1 MKRRFFAMLLSLA
14 MLFTLAP
21 TAFATDSRSETP
33 VTSGNCGASNDENVE
48 YTNTVTWSFDRNTGT
63 LTISGNGAMA
73 NLNNST
79 ETENIS
85 DGAGTYPWANLRDSI
100 TNIVIGDGVTSIGSK
115 AFIAYT
121 NVTSVSIG
129 KDVSSI
135 GVGALS
141 QLSACTTFDVS
152 SENSNFTTD
161 TTGALFDHLKT
172 KLIAFPCASSAATY
186 EIPATVKVIS
196 YGAFSRAA
204 HLKKITIPADSSL
217 STIGYG
223 AFAFTTALETV
234 KLIPASVETIGDIPF
249 AQSGVKYIYCANADT
264 RGRIQGKVNGML
276 VDVLLPNETPAI
288 EVTNNGYTYRIDD
301 GKALLVSAPKDVA
314 KSTVPSEV
322 TYEKTKYP
330 VTGIWKGAFAIS
342 LDWTEAHNS
351 ADKRN
356 EAITFVDLP
365 ASVTQIGER
374 AFYFCKN
381 LSTIEIQANTVSID
395 KLAFATQN
403 SNGTTVNFSA
413 VTTLQSNST
422 DKWAGVKEVILNKE
436 NQLDAIKSNVNP
448 NTVAVIGN
456 NKWVMGSDGN
466 WTEQPKTNLKATV
479 GEITWTFD
487 AVGGKA
493 TLKDY
498 SPQTV
503 ESVTVPSTLTADGVT
518 YTVTELGEGLFGWTG
533 PYDKKENYNTNIKKV
548 VIPKTVTT
556 IGADMFRYS
565 QNLQSVTIQGESVLF
580 KKART
585 FSGTSA
591 LKVLDM
597 SAVKAITFNSDN
609 DTSYFSNMGSKKSP
623 AVIYVSSSA
632 IMSAVEAHRSTTTS
646 PCYLAYA
653 VTNGGTLKNPPTSNI
668 QLATP
673 VKDGDIFDGWYADSS
688 FSGTAVTAP
697 TAGQTYYAKWSPAS
711 GTCGAAGNEDK
722 VTWELTANKE
732 DPSTYT
738 LTISGTGDMANL
750 VTLNE
755 GLKVAQNNQPWA
767 SAAHQITKLVLNEG
781 ITSIGDGAFYDMP
794 LLKSADIPASVKKI
808 GVRAFNWAETMDS
821 LTFAKG
827 SKLKEIGYAAF
838 NTIAVS
844 EVTIPASVEKIDK
857 QAFGND
863 GNLTTVLFEQ
873 GSALKEIG
881 ENVFF
886 QCGKLTKLIL
896 PEGLTTIG
904 NRAFNNDNTSLAA
917 VVIPSTVTRFGTEI
931 YNTQNGCLYFA
942 NSEVYSRYTN
952 LQTVQCFMGVMNDGT
967 FAPGTV
973 FTTGTLSKPTKTGFK
988 FIGWYSNVE
997 LTTPATSFEKG
1008 KTYYAKWEEK
1018 TEKAAPATP
1027 TLNDRTYTSITL
1039 NTIDGAQYRC
1049 NGGAWQTSPEFT
1061 GLTAGTTY
1069 TFEAYY
1075 PETADCKA
1083 SPASKAV
1090 EFSTLRHSSGS
1101 SSNPTYS
1108 VTTPSKSENGKVS
1121 LDKSMAKKGDT
1132 VTVTVTPDAG
1142 YQLDKLTVTDKNGNV
1157 LKLTDKG
1164 DGKYSFTMPDG
1175 KVEIKAV
1182 FAKKVETSPFGDVST
1197 DAYYYKAVQWAQEKG
1212 ITDGISS
1219 DLFGPKQPC
1228 TRSQIV
1234 TFLWRAAGSPE
1245 PKGTAAGMTDVVPG
1259 SYYAKAVA
1267 WAVENGIT
1275 TGTAEG
1281 TFSPDATCTRAQ
1293 AVTFLARAQNAKATG
1308 KTAFSD
1314 VPADSYFADAVAWAQ
1329 ANGVTTG
1336 TSETTFSPDNDC
1348 TRAQIVTF
1356 LYRANQGT

>member
-21 TAFATDSRSETP
+21 TAFAVESGSQSTAM
-33 VTSGNCGASNDENVE
+33 SGNCGADDSGDSVKWAL
-48 YTNTVTWSFDRNTGT
+48 TDDDRDGFYT

-73 NLNNST
+73 NLNKST

-85 DGAGTYPWANLRDSI
+85 EGAGTYPWAKLKDSI
-100 TNIVIGDGVTSIGSK
+100 KKIVIADGVTSIGSK

-121 NVTSVSIG
+121 NVTSVNIG
-129 KDVSSI
+129 KDVSEI

-141 QLSACTTFDVS
+141 QLSACTKFNVS
-152 SENSNFTTD
+152 SQNRNFMTD
-161 TTGALFDHLKT
+161 ETGALFGDSQT
-172 KLIAFPCASSAATY
+172 KLIAFPCGSFATTY
-186 EIPATVKVIS
+186 KIPDTVTTIS

-204 HLKKITIPADSSL
+204 SLKTITIPERSSL

-234 KLIPASVETIGDIPF
+234 NLIPASAKTIGDIPF
-249 AQSGVKYIYCANADT
+249 AQSGVKHIYCADKDT
-264 RGRIQGKVNGML
+264 KDCIQNKVNGLL
-276 VDVLLPNETPAI
+276 VDVLLPDETPAI
-288 EVTNNGYTYRIDD
+288 EVTDKGYTYRIDD
-301 GKALLVSAPKDVA
+301 GKALLVSAPKNEA
-314 KSTVPSEV
+314 TSTVPSEV
-322 TYEKTKYP
+322 TYQGTSYP

-342 LDWTEAHNS
+342 LDWTEAHS
-351 ADKRN
+351 SPDKRN
-356 EAITFVDLP
+356 EAITSVVLP

-381 LSTIEIQANTVSID
+381 LSTITIQANTVSID

-403 SNGTTVNFSA
+403 TSGTTVDFSA
-413 VTTLQSNST
+413 VTTLQSNGT

-448 NTVAVIGN
+448 NTVAVIGS

-466 WTEQPKTNLKATV
+466 WTEQPKKNLTATV
-479 GEITWTFD
+479 DNITWTFD

-493 TLKDY
+493 TLTAY
-498 SPQTV
+498 SSKEATN
-503 ESVTVPSTLTADGVT
+503 VTVPSTLTTEDGVT
-518 YTVTELGEGLFGWTG
+518 YIVTELGAGLFGWTG
-533 PYDKKENYNTNIKKV
+533 DYTEHDKYNKNIRNV

-556 IGADMFRYS
+556 IGEDMFRYS
-565 QNLQSVTIQGESVLF
+565 QNLESVTIQGESITF
-580 KKART
+580 KSGRT
-585 FSGTSA
+585 FSGTSS

-597 SAVKAITFNSDN
+597 SAVKSIAFGANG
-609 DTSYFSNMGSKKSP
+609 DTYFSNMGSNKSP

-632 IMSAVEAHRSTTTS
+632 IMSAVENHRSINST
-646 PCYLAYA
+646 CYLAYA
-653 VTNGGTLKNPPTSNI
+653 VTNGGTFKNPPTSNTE
-668 QLATP
+668 LATP
-673 VKDGDIFDGWYADSS
+673 VKDGCIFDGWYADSS
-688 FSGTAVTAP
+688 FSGTAVNAP
-697 TAGQTYYAKWSPAS
+697 TAGQTYYAKW
-711 GTCGAAGNEDK
+711 
-722 VTWELTANKE
+722 
-732 DPSTYT
+732 
-738 LTISGTGDMANL
+738 
-750 VTLNE
+750 
-755 GLKVAQNNQPWA
+755 
-767 SAAHQITKLVLNEG
+767 
-781 ITSIGDGAFYDMP
+781 
-794 LLKSADIPASVKKI
+794 
-808 GVRAFNWAETMDS
+808 
-821 LTFAKG
+821 
-827 SKLKEIGYAAF
+827 
-838 NTIAVS
+838 
-844 EVTIPASVEKIDK
+844 
-857 QAFGND
+857 
-863 GNLTTVLFEQ
+863 
-873 GSALKEIG
+873 
-881 ENVFF
+881 
-886 QCGKLTKLIL
+886 
-896 PEGLTTIG
+896 
-904 NRAFNNDNTSLAA
+904 
-917 VVIPSTVTRFGTEI
+917 
-931 YNTQNGCLYFA
+931 
-942 NSEVYSRYTN
+942 
-952 LQTVQCFMGVMNDGT
+952 
-967 FAPGTV
+967 
-973 FTTGTLSKPTKTGFK
+973 
-988 FIGWYSNVE
+988 
-997 LTTPATSFEKG
+997 
-1008 KTYYAKWEEK
+1008 EEK
-1018 TEKAAPATP
+1018 TKQTAPAAP
-1027 TLNDRTYTSITL
+1027 TLKDRTYTSITL

-1075 PETADCKA
+1075 PETANCKA
-1083 SPASKAV
+1083 SSASEKV
-1090 EFSTLRHSSGS
+1090 EFSTLRHSSGSS

-1108 VTTPSKSENGKVS
+1108 VTTPSKSENGGVAVS
-1121 LDKSMAKKGDT
+1121 SKNARKGDA

-1175 KVEIKAV
+1175 KVEVKAV
-1182 FAKKVETSPFGDVST
+1182 FAKEVETSPFGDVST

-1245 PKGTAAGMTDVVPG
+1245 PKSTATGMTDVVPG

>member
-1 MKRRFFAMLLSLA
+1 MKRKMFAMLLSLA

-21 TAFATDSRSETP
+21 TAFAVESRSETP
-33 VTSGNCGASNDENVE
+33 VTSGNCGAPNDENGE
-48 YTNTVTWSFDRNTGT
+48 YTNTVTWSFDRATST

-73 NLNNST
+73 NLNKST
-79 ETENIS
+79 ETKNIS
-85 DGAGTYPWANLRDSI
+85 DGAGTYPWANLKDSI
-100 TNIVIGDGVTSIGSK
+100 TKIVIEDGVTSIGSK

-129 KDVSSI
+129 KDVSEI

-141 QLSACTTFDVS
+141 QLSACSKFNVS
-152 SENSNFTTD
+152 SQNDNFMTD
-161 TTGALFDHLKT
+161 KTGALFDDSQT
-172 KLIAFPCASSAATY
+172 KLIAFPCGSSVEEYA
-186 EIPATVKVIS
+186 IPTTVTVIS

-204 HLKKITIPADSSL
+204 HLKTITISADSLL

-234 KLIPASVETIGDIPF
+234 DLIPASAKTIGDIPF
-249 AQSGVKYIYCANADT
+249 AQSGVKHIYCANADT
-264 RGRIQGKVNGML
+264 RDRIQGKVNGML

-288 EVTNNGYTYRIDD
+288 EVTDNGYTYRIDD

-314 KSTVPSEV
+314 KPTVSSEV

-342 LDWTEAHNS
+342 LDWNEANSS

-356 EAITFVDLP
+356 EKITSVVLP
-365 ASVTQIGER
+365 DSVTQIGER

-381 LSTIEIQANTVSID
+381 LTTITVKSTEVSID
-395 KLAFATQN
+395 YLAFATQN
-403 SNGTTVNFSA
+403 PSTSGTTVDLSA
-413 VTTLQSNST
+413 VTTLQSNGT

-448 NTVAVIGN
+448 NTVAVIGS

-479 GEITWTFD
+479 GDITWTFD

-493 TLKDY
+493 TLKAY
-498 SPQTV
+498 SPKTAT
-503 ESVTVPSTLTADGVT
+503 SVTVPSTLIADGVT
-518 YTVTELGEGLFGWTG
+518 YTVTELGKGLFGWYG
-533 PYDKKENYNTNIKKV
+533 DWKETNQYNTSIKSV

-556 IGADMFRYS
+556 IGEDMFRYS
-565 QNLQSVTIQGESVLF
+565 RNLESVKIQGESITF
-580 KKART
+580 KSGRT
-585 FSGTSA
+585 FSGTSS

-597 SAVKAITFNSDN
+597 SAVKSIAFGANG
-609 DTSYFSNMGSKKSP
+609 DTYFSNMGSNNSS

-653 VTNGGTLKNPPTSNI
+653 VTNGGTFKENPTSNTA
-668 QLATP
+668 LATP
-673 VKDGDIFDGWYADSS
+673 VKAGYIFNGWYDNAD
-688 FSGTAVTAP
+688 FSENAVTAAP
-697 TAGQTYYAKWSPAS
+697 TA
-711 GTCGAAGNEDK
+711 
-722 VTWELTANKE
+722 
-732 DPSTYT
+732 
-738 LTISGTGDMANL
+738 
-750 VTLNE
+750 
-755 GLKVAQNNQPWA
+755 
-767 SAAHQITKLVLNEG
+767 
-781 ITSIGDGAFYDMP
+781 
-794 LLKSADIPASVKKI
+794 
-808 GVRAFNWAETMDS
+808 
-821 LTFAKG
+821 
-827 SKLKEIGYAAF
+827 
-838 NTIAVS
+838 
-844 EVTIPASVEKIDK
+844 
-857 QAFGND
+857 
-863 GNLTTVLFEQ
+863 
-873 GSALKEIG
+873 
-881 ENVFF
+881 
-886 QCGKLTKLIL
+886 
-896 PEGLTTIG
+896 
-904 NRAFNNDNTSLAA
+904 
-917 VVIPSTVTRFGTEI
+917 
-931 YNTQNGCLYFA
+931 
-942 NSEVYSRYTN
+942 
-952 LQTVQCFMGVMNDGT
+952 
-967 FAPGTV
+967 
-973 FTTGTLSKPTKTGFK
+973 
-988 FIGWYSNVE
+988 
-997 LTTPATSFEKG
+997 G
-1008 KTYYAKWEEK
+1008 KTYYAKWTKSNSVALTSNPAAGPDGKVSATYTPSGAVTLSVQNPGADWLYVWMKDNQPINGTESSLTLSSPSESGEYTVKVMAGGSSTDVWTSNAINVTITKANGTASVSMEGWTYGETAK
-1018 TEKAAPATP
+1018 TPVPTSKTNGTNGVTYQYKVKDANEGTYSTTVPTNVGSYTVKATFPATD
-1027 TLNDRTYTSITL
+1027 NY
-1039 NTIDGAQYRC
+1039 NKV
-1049 NGGAWQTSPEFT
+1049 
-1061 GLTAGTTY
+1061 TA
-1069 TFEAYY
+1069 
-1075 PETADCKA
+1075 TADFVIA
-1083 SPASKAV
+1083 QA
-1090 EFSTLRHSSGS
+1090 THHSSGSS

-1108 VTTPSKSENGKVS
+1108 VTTPSKSENGGVAVS
-1121 LDKSMAKKGDT
+1121 TKNARKGDT

-1175 KVEIKAV
+1175 KVEVKAV
-1182 FAKKVETSPFGDVST
+1182 FAKKVETSPFDDVSA
-1197 DAYYYKAVQWAQEKG
+1197 DAYYNQAVQWAQEKG

-1219 DLFGPKQPC
+1219 NLFGPKQPC

-1245 PKGTAAGMTDVVPG
+1245 PKGTTAGMTDVVPG

-1336 TSETTFSPDNDC
+1336 TSETTFSPDSDC

>member
-1 MKRRFFAMLLSLA
+1 MKRRIFAMLLSLA

-21 TAFATDSRSETP
+21 TAFAADGGSQPTEGT
-33 VTSGNCGASNDENVE
+33 CGATQEGNVKWALKQNNE
-48 YTNTVTWSFDRNTGT
+48 GNESPTYT
-63 LTISGNGAMA
+63 LTISGSGDMA
-73 NLNNST
+73 NLNKST

-85 DGAGTYPWANLRDSI
+85 DAAGTYPWAHLKDSI
-100 TNIVIGDGVTSIGSK
+100 TKIVIEDGVTSIGSK

-129 KDVSSI
+129 KDVSEI

-141 QLSACTTFDVS
+141 QLSACTKFNVS
-152 SENSNFTTD
+152 SQNRNFMTD
-161 TTGALFDHLKT
+161 ETGALFGDSQT
-172 KLIAFPCASSAATY
+172 KLIAFPCGSSAATY
-186 EIPATVKVIS
+186 EIPNTVETIS

-204 HLKKITIPADSSL
+204 HLKTITIPADSSL

-223 AFAFTTALETV
+223 AFAFTTALKTV
-234 KLIPASVETIGDIPF
+234 NLIPASAKTIGDIPF
-249 AQSGVKYIYCANADT
+249 AQSGVKYIYCADEDT
-264 RGRIQGKVNGML
+264 KDRIQNKVNGLL
-276 VDVLLPNETPAI
+276 VDVLLPDETKAI
-288 EVTNNGYTYRIDD
+288 EFEENGYTYRIDD

-314 KSTVPSEV
+314 TPTVPSEV

-342 LDWTEAHNS
+342 LDWTEANSS

-356 EAITFVDLP
+356 EKITSVDLP

-381 LSTIEIQANTVSID
+381 LSKITIQANTVSID

-403 SNGTTVNFSA
+403 ISGTTVDFSA
-413 VTTLQSNST
+413 VTTLQSNGT
-422 DKWAGVKEVILNKE
+422 DKWAGVKNVILNKE
-436 NQLDAIKSNVNP
+436 NQLDAIKSNVKP
-448 NTVAVIGN
+448 NTVAVIGSN
-456 NKWVMGSDGN
+456 EWVMGSDGN
-466 WTEQPKTNLKATV
+466 WTEQPKTNLTAKV
-479 GEITWTFD
+479 GDITWTFD

-503 ESVTVPSTLTADGVT
+503 ESVTVPSTLTADGVI

-565 QNLQSVTIQGESVLF
+565 QNLKSVTIQGESVLF
-580 KKART
+580 KKGRT
-585 FSGTSA
+585 FSGTNS

-609 DTSYFSNMGSKKSP
+609 DTNSNKVTSYFSNMGSNNKSP

-632 IMSAVEAHRSTTTS
+632 IMSAVEAHRSS
-646 PCYLAYA
+646 GYLTYA

-668 QLATP
+668 ELATP
-673 VKDGDIFDGWYADSS
+673 VKDGYIFDGWYENADFSGNAVTAAPTAGKIYYAKWTMADSISLTSDAES
-688 FSGTAVTAP
+688 FVTYGKTVTLTASPVNSSWGYVWYKDVNGNGTLELSTDKQIINNKSTLELADVSDSGRYWVLVNDGSSTKTSNPVNVTITKANVTNTAKENVHRTFGTTYDVSNLFNIDPNAGDATYALVENTEEGAGRATLEGNILTVTKAGTVEVSLTTAQTDNYSAGTAVTATLTVDKATP
-697 TAGQTYYAKWSPAS
+697 SIKISADQTSLTGS
-711 GTCGAAGNEDK
+711 GTVK
-722 VTWELTANKE
+722 LTVSSNGVPE
-732 DPSTYT
+732 N
-738 LTISGTGDMANL
+738 GT
-750 VTLNE
+750 
-755 GLKVAQNNQPWA
+755 VAVACDN
-767 SAAHQITKLVLNEG
+767 G
-781 ITSIGDGAFYDMP
+781 IT
-794 LLKSADIPASVKKI
+794 V
-808 GVRAFNWAETMDS
+808 
-821 LTFAKG
+821 
-827 SKLKEIGYAAF
+827 
-838 NTIAVS
+838 
-844 EVTIPASVEKIDK
+844 
-857 QAFGND
+857 
-863 GNLTTVLFEQ
+863 
-873 GSALKEIG
+873 
-881 ENVFF
+881 
-886 QCGKLTKLIL
+886 
-896 PEGLTTIG
+896 
-904 NRAFNNDNTSLAA
+904 NNK
-917 VVIPSTVTRFGTEI
+917 
-931 YNTQNGCLYFA
+931 
-942 NSEVYSRYTN
+942 
-952 LQTVQCFMGVMNDGT
+952 DGT
-967 FAPGTV
+967 FTA
-973 FTTGTLSKPTKTGFK
+973 TLPNETK
-988 FIGWYSNVE
+988 
-997 LTTPATSFEKG
+997 
-1008 KTYYAKWEEK
+1008 
-1018 TEKAAPATP
+1018 
-1027 TLNDRTYTSITL
+1027 
-1039 NTIDGAQYRC
+1039 
-1049 NGGAWQTSPEFT
+1049 
-1061 GLTAGTTY
+1061 TY
-1069 TFEAYY
+1069 TFTASYAGDDNHNNAEA
-1075 PETADCKA
+1075 TCKV
-1083 SPASKAV
+1083 SV
-1090 EFSTLRHSSGS
+1090 THRSSGS
-1101 SSNPTYS
+1101 SSGSSTTTSNSVSAPTAS
-1108 VTTPSKSENGKVS
+1108 NGKVS
-1121 LDKSMAKKGDT
+1121 LDKSTAKKGDT

-1142 YQLDKLTVTDKNGNV
+1142 YQLDKLTVTDKNGTM

-1182 FAKKVETSPFGDVST
+1182 FAKKVETSPFGDVSA
-1197 DAYYYKAVQWAQEKG
+1197 DAYYNQAVQWAQEKG

-1219 DLFGPKQPC
+1219 NLFGPKQPC

>member
-21 TAFATDSRSETP
+21 TAFAADGVSQPTEGT
-33 VTSGNCGASNDENVE
+33 CGATGNENSVKWALTQNNDNSAAPT
-48 YTNTVTWSFDRNTGT
+48 YT
-63 LTISGNGAMA
+63 LTISGSGDMA

-85 DGAGTYPWANLRDSI
+85 DGVGTYPWANLRDSI

-129 KDVSSI
+129 KDVSKI

-141 QLSACTTFDVS
+141 QLSACTTFNVS
-152 SENSNFTTD
+152 SKNSNFTTD
-161 TTGALFDHLKT
+161 ATGALFDHSKT
-172 KLIAFPCASSAATY
+172 KLIAFPCGCSSVEEY

-234 KLIPASVETIGDIPF
+234 DLIPASAKTIGDIPF
-249 AQSGVKYIYCANADT
+249 AQSGVKHIYCANADT
-264 RGRIQGKVNGML
+264 RDRIQGKVNGML

-288 EVTNNGYTYRIDD
+288 EVTDNGYTYRIDD

-314 KSTVPSEV
+314 KPTVPSEV

-342 LDWTEAHNS
+342 LDWTEANNS

-356 EAITFVDLP
+356 EVITSVDLP

-381 LSTIEIQANTVSID
+381 LTTITVKSTKVSID
-395 KLAFATQN
+395 YLAFATQN
-403 SNGTTVNFSA
+403 PSTSGTTVDFSA
-413 VTTLQSNST
+413 VTTLQINGAG
-422 DKWAGVKEVILNKE
+422 KWAGVKNVILNNE
-436 NQLDAIKSNVNP
+436 DQLGTIKSNVNP

-456 NKWVMGSDGN
+456 DKWVMGSDGN

-479 GEITWTFD
+479 GDITWTFD

-493 TLKDY
+493 TLTAY
-498 SPQTV
+498 SPKTF
-503 ESVTVPSTLTADGVT
+503 ENVTVPSTLTADGVI
-518 YTVTELGEGLFGWTG
+518 YTVTELGAGLFGWTG
-533 PYDKKENYNTNIKKV
+533 DYTEHDKYNKNIRNV

-556 IGADMFRYS
+556 IGEDMFRYS
-565 QNLQSVTIQGESVLF
+565 QNLESVTIQGESITF
-580 KKART
+580 KSGRT
-585 FSGTSA
+585 FSGTRF

-597 SAVKAITFNSDN
+597 SAVKSIAFGAKG
-609 DTSYFSNMGSKKSP
+609 DTYFSNMGSNSSS
-623 AVIYVSSSA
+623 AVIYVSSSD
-632 IMSAVEAHRSTTTS
+632 IMSAVQKHRSTTS
-646 PCYLAYA
+646 PCYLTYA
-653 VTNGGTLKNPPTSNI
+653 VTNGGTFTDDTTFAANKLP
-668 QLATP
+668 TP
-673 VKDGDIFDGWYADSS
+673 VKAGYTFVGWYTNAACTEGELPKDNDNNGIYTATGSKN
-688 FSGTAVTAP
+688 GTV
-697 TAGQTYYAKWSPAS
+697 YYAKWQLANNFVAITYNSNMAGESSKVIATAKNGTAFAS
-711 GTCGAAGNEDK
+711 ANLFTRAGYLFNGWNTEANGNGTAYNAGALLPTSADLTLYAQWTLDK
-722 VTWELTANKE
+722 
-732 DPSTYT
+732 P
-738 LTISGTGDMANL
+738 TISGTTTAVYGNT
-750 VTLNE
+750 VTLTANTAATGASYQWYKDGKE
-755 GLKVAQNNQPWA
+755 IDNATDKSLTRTNVADSGDYTVKITVGNDTA
-767 SAAHQITKLVLNEG
+767 TSKSTTVTITKATPTVSISADQTSLTGSGTVKLTVTPNGVPAEGKIEVTCDNG
-781 ITSIGDGAFYDMP
+781 IT
-794 LLKSADIPASVKKI
+794 
-808 GVRAFNWAETMDS
+808 
-821 LTFAKG
+821 
-827 SKLKEIGYAAF
+827 
-838 NTIAVS
+838 
-844 EVTIPASVEKIDK
+844 VTKNK
-857 QAFGND
+857 
-863 GNLTTVLFEQ
+863 
-873 GSALKEIG
+873 
-881 ENVFF
+881 
-886 QCGKLTKLIL
+886 
-896 PEGLTTIG
+896 
-904 NRAFNNDNTSLAA
+904 
-917 VVIPSTVTRFGTEI
+917 
-931 YNTQNGCLYFA
+931 
-942 NSEVYSRYTN
+942 
-952 LQTVQCFMGVMNDGT
+952 DGT
-967 FAPGTV
+967 FSA
-973 FTTGTLSKPTKTGFK
+973 TLPNETK
-988 FIGWYSNVE
+988 
-997 LTTPATSFEKG
+997 
-1008 KTYYAKWEEK
+1008 
-1018 TEKAAPATP
+1018 
-1027 TLNDRTYTSITL
+1027 
-1039 NTIDGAQYRC
+1039 
-1049 NGGAWQTSPEFT
+1049 
-1061 GLTAGTTY
+1061 TY
-1069 TFEAYY
+1069 TFTASYAGDDNHAEASN
-1075 PETADCKA
+1075 TCQV
-1083 SPASKAV
+1083 SV
-1090 EFSTLRHSSGS
+1090 TRHTSSSS

-1108 VTTPSKSENGKVS
+1108 VTTPSKSENGGVAVS
-1121 LDKSMAKKGDT
+1121 SKNARKGDT

-1175 KVEIKAV
+1175 KVEVKAV
-1182 FAKKVETSPFGDVST
+1182 FAKKVETSPFDDVSA
-1197 DAYYYKAVQWAQEKG
+1197 DAYYNQAVQWAQEKG

-1219 DLFGPKQPC
+1219 NLFGPKQPC

-1245 PKGTAAGMTDVVPG
+1245 PKSTAAGMTDVVPG

>member
-1 MKRRFFAMLLSLA
+1 MKRKIFAMLLSLA

-21 TAFATDSRSETP
+21 TAFATDGGSETL
-33 VTSGNCGASNDENVE
+33 VTSGNCGAPNDENGE
-48 YTNTVTWSFDRNTGT
+48 YTNTVTWSFDRANST

-73 NLNNST
+73 NLNKST

-85 DGAGTYPWANLRDSI
+85 DGVGTYPWANLKDSI
-100 TNIVIGDGVTSIGSK
+100 TKIVIEDGVTSIGSK

-129 KDVSSI
+129 KDVSEI

-141 QLSACTTFDVS
+141 QLSACTKFNVS
-152 SENSNFTTD
+152 SQNRNFMTD
-161 TTGALFDHLKT
+161 ETGALFGDSQT
-172 KLIAFPCASSAATY
+172 KLIAFPCGSSFEEYA
-186 EIPATVKVIS
+186 IPTTVTVIS

-204 HLKKITIPADSSL
+204 HLKTITIPADSLL

-234 KLIPASVETIGDIPF
+234 NLIPASAKTIGDIPF
-249 AQSGVKYIYCANADT
+249 AQSGVKHIYCANADT
-264 RGRIQGKVNGML
+264 RDRIQGKVNGML

-288 EVTNNGYTYRIDD
+288 EVTDNGYTYRIDD

-314 KSTVPSEV
+314 KPTVPSEV

-342 LDWTEAHNS
+342 LDWTEANSS

-356 EAITFVDLP
+356 EKITSVVLP
-365 ASVTQIGER
+365 DSVTQIGER

-381 LSTIEIQANTVSID
+381 LSTITIQANTVSID

-403 SNGTTVNFSA
+403 TTGTTGTTVDFSA
-413 VTTLQSNST
+413 VTTLQSNGT
-422 DKWAGVKEVILNKE
+422 DKWVGVKNVILNNE
-436 NQLDAIKSNVNP
+436 DQLGTIKSNVN
-448 NTVAVIGN
+448 TGAVAVIGS

-466 WTEQPKTNLKATV
+466 WTEQPKKNLTATV
-479 GEITWTFD
+479 DNITWTFD

-493 TLKDY
+493 TLTAYSSKDA
-498 SPQTV
+498 P
-503 ESVTVPSTLTADGVT
+503 SVTVPSTLTTKDGVT
-518 YTVTELGEGLFGWTG
+518 YTVTELGAGLFGWTG
-533 PYDKKENYNTNIKKV
+533 DWKENNHYNTSIKSV

-565 QNLQSVTIQGESVLF
+565 QKLESVTIQGESITF
-580 KKART
+580 KSARKSART
-585 FSGTSA
+585 FSNTIS

-609 DTSYFSNMGSKKSP
+609 VLYFSNVGSNKSP
-623 AVIYVSSSA
+623 AIFYVSSSD
-632 IMSAVEAHRSTTTS
+632 IMRAVQEHRSTDS

-653 VTNGGTLKNPPTSNI
+653 VTNGGTFEENQSSNTV
-668 QLATP
+668 LATP
-673 VKDGDIFDGWYADSS
+673 VKAGYIFNGWYDNAD
-688 FSGTAVTAP
+688 FSGNAVTAAP
-697 TAGQTYYAKWSPAS
+697 TA
-711 GTCGAAGNEDK
+711 
-722 VTWELTANKE
+722 
-732 DPSTYT
+732 
-738 LTISGTGDMANL
+738 
-750 VTLNE
+750 
-755 GLKVAQNNQPWA
+755 
-767 SAAHQITKLVLNEG
+767 
-781 ITSIGDGAFYDMP
+781 
-794 LLKSADIPASVKKI
+794 
-808 GVRAFNWAETMDS
+808 
-821 LTFAKG
+821 
-827 SKLKEIGYAAF
+827 
-838 NTIAVS
+838 
-844 EVTIPASVEKIDK
+844 
-857 QAFGND
+857 
-863 GNLTTVLFEQ
+863 
-873 GSALKEIG
+873 
-881 ENVFF
+881 
-886 QCGKLTKLIL
+886 
-896 PEGLTTIG
+896 
-904 NRAFNNDNTSLAA
+904 
-917 VVIPSTVTRFGTEI
+917 
-931 YNTQNGCLYFA
+931 
-942 NSEVYSRYTN
+942 
-952 LQTVQCFMGVMNDGT
+952 
-967 FAPGTV
+967 
-973 FTTGTLSKPTKTGFK
+973 
-988 FIGWYSNVE
+988 
-997 LTTPATSFEKG
+997 G
-1008 KTYYAKWEEK
+1008 KTYYAKWTK
-1018 TEKAAPATP
+1018 SNSVALTSNPAAGPDGKVSATYTPSGAVTLSVQNPGADWLYVWMKDNQPINGTESSLTLSSPSESGEYTVKVMAGGSSTDVWTSNAINVTITKANGTASVSMEGWTYGETAKKPVPTSETNGTNGVTYQYKVKNANDGTYSTTVPTNVGSYTVKATFPATD
-1027 TLNDRTYTSITL
+1027 NY
-1039 NTIDGAQYRC
+1039 NKV
-1049 NGGAWQTSPEFT
+1049 
-1061 GLTAGTTY
+1061 TA
-1069 TFEAYY
+1069 
-1075 PETADCKA
+1075 TADFVIA
-1083 SPASKAV
+1083 QA
-1090 EFSTLRHSSGS
+1090 THHSSGSS

-1108 VTTPSKSENGKVS
+1108 VTTPSKSENGGVAVS
-1121 LDKSMAKKGDT
+1121 SKNARKGDT

-1175 KVEIKAV
+1175 KVEVKAV
-1182 FAKKVETSPFGDVST
+1182 FGKKVETSPFGDVST
-1197 DAYYYKAVQWAQEKG
+1197 DAYYYKAIQWAQEKG

-1219 DLFGPKQPC
+1219 NLFGPKQPC

-1245 PKGTAAGMTDVVPG
+1245 PKSTAAGMTDVVPG

>member
-1 MKRRFFAMLLSLA
+1 MKQRFFAMLLSLA

-21 TAFATDSRSETP
+21 TAFAADSESQPTEGT
-33 VTSGNCGASNDENVE
+33 CGATGNENSVKWALTQNNDNSAAPT
-48 YTNTVTWSFDRNTGT
+48 YT
-63 LTISGNGAMA
+63 LTISGSGDMA

-129 KDVSSI
+129 KDVSKI

-141 QLSACTTFDVS
+141 QLSACTKFDIS

-161 TTGALFDHLKT
+161 TTGALFDHSKT
-172 KLIAFPCASSAATY
+172 KLIAFPCGCSSVEEY

-234 KLIPASVETIGDIPF
+234 NLIPASAATIGDIPF
-249 AQSGVKYIYCANADT
+249 AQSGVKYIYCADKDT
-264 RGRIQGKVNGML
+264 KDRIQNKVNGLL
-276 VDVLLPNETPAI
+276 VDVLLPGETQAI
-288 EVTNNGYTYRIDD
+288 EFAENGYTYRIDD
-301 GKALLVSAPKDVA
+301 GKALLVSAPKSEA
-314 KSTVPSEV
+314 TPTVPSEV
-322 TYEKTKYP
+322 TYEKKNYP

-342 LDWTEAHNS
+342 LDWTEANSS

-356 EAITFVDLP
+356 EKITSVVLP
-365 ASVTQIGER
+365 DSVTQIGER

-381 LSTIEIQANTVSID
+381 LSKITIQANTVSID
-395 KLAFATQN
+395 NLAFATQN
-403 SNGTTVNFSA
+403 TNGTTVDFSA
-413 VTTLQSNST
+413 VTTLQINGAG
-422 DKWAGVKEVILNKE
+422 KWAGVKNVILNNKD
-436 NQLDAIKSNVNP
+436 QLGTIKSNVNP

-479 GEITWTFD
+479 DGITWTFD

-493 TLKDY
+493 TLKAY
-498 SPQTV
+498 SPETAT
-503 ESVTVPSTLTADGVT
+503 SVTVPSTLTADGVK
-518 YTVTELGEGLFGWTG
+518 YIVTELGKGLFGWAGDWDATAG
-533 PYDKKENYNTNIKKV
+533 YNTSIKSV

-556 IGADMFRYS
+556 IGEDMFRYS
-565 QNLQSVTIQGESVLF
+565 RNLESVKIQGESITF
-580 KKART
+580 KRGRT
-585 FSGTSA
+585 FSNTNF

-597 SAVKAITFNSDN
+597 SAVKSIAFETNVDGTN
-609 DTSYFSNMGSKKSP
+609 VDTYFSNMGSNSSS
-623 AVIYVSSSA
+623 AVIYVSSSD
-632 IMSAVEAHRSTTTS
+632 IMSAVQKHRSTTS
-646 PCYLAYA
+646 PCYLTYA
-653 VTNGGTLKNPPTSNI
+653 VTNGGTFTDNTTFAANKLP
-668 QLATP
+668 TP
-673 VKDGDIFDGWYADSS
+673 VKAGYTFVGWYTNAACTEGELPKDDNESYTATGS
-688 FSGTAVTAP
+688 KNGTV
-697 TAGQTYYAKWSPAS
+697 YYAKWQLANNFVAITYNSNMAGESSKVIATAKNGTAFASANLFTRAGYSFNGWNTETNGKGTAYNAGARLPTSEDLTLYAQWTLDKPTISSS
-711 GTCGAAGNEDK
+711 GTTTAVYGNT
-722 VTWELTANKE
+722 VTLTANTAATGASYQWYKDGKE
-732 DPSTYT
+732 IDNATDKSLTRTNVADSGDYTVKITVGNDTATSKSTT
-738 LTISGTGDMANL
+738 
-750 VTLNE
+750 VT
-755 GLKVAQNNQPWA
+755 
-767 SAAHQITKLVLNEG
+767 ITK
-781 ITSIGDGAFYDMP
+781 
-794 LLKSADIPASVKKI
+794 
-808 GVRAFNWAETMDS
+808 
-821 LTFAKG
+821 
-827 SKLKEIGYAAF
+827 
-838 NTIAVS
+838 
-844 EVTIPASVEKIDK
+844 
-857 QAFGND
+857 
-863 GNLTTVLFEQ
+863 
-873 GSALKEIG
+873 
-881 ENVFF
+881 
-886 QCGKLTKLIL
+886 
-896 PEGLTTIG
+896 
-904 NRAFNNDNTSLAA
+904 
-917 VVIPSTVTRFGTEI
+917 
-931 YNTQNGCLYFA
+931 
-942 NSEVYSRYTN
+942 
-952 LQTVQCFMGVMNDGT
+952 
-967 FAPGTV
+967 
-973 FTTGTLSKPTKTGFK
+973 
-988 FIGWYSNVE
+988 
-997 LTTPATSFEKG
+997 
-1008 KTYYAKWEEK
+1008 
-1018 TEKAAPATP
+1018 ATP
-1027 TLNDRTYTSITL
+1027 TVSISA
-1039 NTIDGAQYRC
+1039 D
-1049 NGGAWQTSPEFT
+1049 QTSLTGSGTVKLTIGSNGVPEKGTVTVACDNDITVTKNEEGTFT
-1061 GLTAGTTY
+1061 ATLPNETKTY
-1069 TFEAYY
+1069 TFTASYAGDDNHNNAEA
-1075 PETADCKA
+1075 TCKV
-1083 SPASKAV
+1083 SV
-1090 EFSTLRHSSGS
+1090 THRSSGS
-1101 SSNPTYS
+1101 SSGS
-1108 VTTPSKSENGKVS
+1108 STTTSNSISTSTASNGKVS
-1121 LDKSMAKKGDT
+1121 LDKSTAKKGDT

-1175 KVEIKAV
+1175 KVEVKAV
-1182 FAKKVETSPFGDVST
+1182 FAKEVKTSPFDDVSA
-1197 DAYYYKAVQWAQEKG
+1197 DAYYNQAVQWAQEKG

-1219 DLFGPKQPC
+1219 NLFGPKQPC

-1336 TSETTFSPDNDC
+1336 TSETTFSPDSDC